1 MPKLSKNE
9 TNKALKNSIKDGAA
23 NSVADGLTGVYTT
36 PFALALGA
44 GNTEIGFLSSIPK
57 LFTMILQP
65 FIGNYIESK
74 SRKNVTRKLSFI
86 SKSSWIPIL
95 LIPFLLFNEKIFL
108 LIILLT
114 VSQVAA
120 SISSTAWTCWMG
132 DIVPEK
138 MRGRYFGKRNMT
150 ISSVSFFTTL
160 IGGWILGLTN
170 SISGFS
176 MIFLL
181 AFVSGMLSVYYLG
194 KIPDV
199 EYEKPLHKGHKI
211 SLHFFDFIKNFREH
225 KNFSTFTIHMALLGF
240 AVNIASP
247 FFIVYMLQNLRIGYE
262 WFAVITAIEILIAI
276 VSQRYWGKLSDKLG
290 DRVVMTVCNILI
302 IFYPFFWLFAKN
314 QYHLMLIGIFSGFAW
329 SGFDLSSFNYLL
341 DVTPPDK
348 RPTYIANYKM
358 LHGISLFLGPLIGGF
373 LAQAFSN
380 VTFLWF
386 SGLQILFLL
395 SFILRGA
402 LSSFTLP
409 RMEEARVKATEI
421 LPIRYIFPKV
431 VAIYPARGIIHE
443 LQHIDYCLACWEK
456 EVKEKFKGKMHS
468 II

>member
-1 MPKLSKNE
+1 MQRLSARKINQ
-9 TNKALKNSIKDGAA
+9 ALKNSIKDGAA
-23 NSVADGLTGVYTT
+23 ASVTDGLTGVYTT
-36 PFALALGA
+36 PYALALGA

-57 LFTMILQP
+57 LFTMIFQP
-65 FIGNYIESK
+65 FVGNYIESK
-74 SRKNVTRKLSFI
+74 SRKNITRNLALLYRI
-86 SKSSWIPIL
+86 VWIPIL
-95 LIPFLLFNEKIFL
+95 LIPFIFLKEKIFL

-114 VSQVAA
+114 ISQVAA

-138 MRGRYFGKRNMT
+138 IRGRYFGKRNMI

-170 SISGFS
+170 NITGFS
-176 MIFLL
+176 IIFFL
-181 AFVSGMLSVYYLG
+181 AVLSGMVSIYYLG

-199 EYEKPLHKGHKI
+199 IYKKPSHKGHKI
-211 SLHFFDFIKNFREH
+211 SLHSYDFIKNFRRYR
-225 KNFSTFTIHMALLGF
+225 NFSTFTIHMALLGF
-240 AVNIASP
+240 AVNVASP
-247 FFIVYMLQNLRIGYE
+247 FFVVYMLQNMNIGYE

-276 VSQRYWGKLSDKLG
+276 LSQRYWGKLSDRIG
-290 DRVVMTVCNILI
+290 DRIVMTVCNILI

-314 QYHLMLIGIFSGFAW
+314 QYHLMLIGAFSGFAW

-341 DVTPPDK
+341 DVTPPQK
-348 RPTYIANYKM
+348 RPIYISNYKM
-358 LHGISLFLGPLIGGF
+358 IHGISLFSGPLIGGF

-395 SFILRGA
+395 SFILRGVF
-402 LSSFTLP
+402 SSYTLP
-409 RMEEARVKATEI
+409 RMKEARIKAREV
-421 LPIRYIFPKV
+421 LPIRHIFLKV

-443 LQHIDYCLACWEK
+443 LQHIDYCLECWEK
-456 EVKEKFKGKMHS
+456 EVREKLKGKIHE
-468 II
+468 IF

>member
-1 MPKLSKNE
+1 MPKLSVRK

-23 NSVADGLTGVYTT
+23 NSVTDGLTGVYTT
-36 PFALALGA
+36 PYALSLGA

-138 MRGRYFGKRNMT
+138 IRGRYFGKRNMI

-170 SISGFS
+170 DIFGFS
-176 MIFLL
+176 TIFFL
-181 AFVSGMLSVYYLG
+181 AFLFGMLSVYYLG

-199 EYEKPLHKGHKI
+199 DYKKPSHKGHKI
-211 SLHFFDFIKNFREH
+211 SLHSYDFLKNFRRYG
-225 KNFSTFTIHMALLGF
+225 NFSNFTIHMALLGF

-247 FFIVYMLQNLRIGYE
+247 FFVVYMLQNLRIGYE
-262 WFAVITAIEILIAI
+262 WFAIITAIEILTAI
-276 VSQRYWGKLSDKLG
+276 LSQRYWGKLSDKIG
-290 DRVVMTVCNILI
+290 DRIVMTACNILI
-302 IFYPFFWLFAKN
+302 VFYPFFWLFARN

-341 DVTPPDK
+341 DVTPPEK
-348 RPTYIANYKM
+348 RPIYISNYKM

-373 LAQAFSN
+373 LAQLFSN
-380 VTFLWF
+380 STFLWF
-386 SGLQILFLL
+386 SGLQILFFL
-395 SFILRGA
+395 SFILRGVF
-402 LSSFTLP
+402 SSYSLP
-409 RMEEARVKATEI
+409 RMKEARIKATEV
-421 LPIRYIFPKV
+421 LPIRHIFLKV
-431 VAIYPARGIIHE
+431 VAVYPARGIVHE
-443 LQHIDYCLACWEK
+443 MQHIDYCLTCWER
-456 EVKEKFKGKMHS
+456 EIGEKFKGKLHE
-468 II
+468 IF